1 MAVRGVLLGLALAGG
16 VASVAQAAD
25 YVVVASTAP
34 SYRPGDEL
42 DAGARVDVGPGQ
54 VLTLIHA
61 SGDVT
66 TVRGAAAGASVP
78 ARRATADADMN
89 RMVGLKALIGPAP
102 TGRTF
107 GGRRSGVCPLAENL
121 VTIDAIL
128 GAKKAGCEAPA
139 RAALEAYVAK
149 AGAPPVSD

>member
-1 MAVRGVLLGLALAGG
+1 MRALFIGLMIAG
-16 VASVAQAAD
+16 VATSVAQAAD
-25 YVVVASTAP
+25 YVVVASTAQA
-34 SYRPGDEL
+34 YRPGDEL

-54 VLTLIHA
+54 TLTLIHA

-66 TVRGAAAGASVP
+66 TLRGASAGASVP
-78 ARRATADADMN
+78 QRAATDEADMN
-89 RMVGLKALIGPAP
+89 RMVGLKALVGPAP

-128 GAKKAGCEAPA
+128 SARKAGCEAPA
-139 RAALEAYVAK
+139 KAALAAYVVK
-149 AGAPPVSD
+149 AAATPGND